1 LHFATLFFLTIVIF
15 IYSSLLTPSSIKST
29 IWWTTL
35 YVIFTASSLI
45 HHLYTSIAAIVAT
58 LLLWSLARH
67 IQVMQGSF
75 LCCYGGFNHSLL
87 AVSIHRHSTL
97 AAIAATTFT
106 LHHVERRTC
115 HPSSFCF
122 SLFPL
127 PIWHTPKV
135 TSTLRQSVFELAKSF
150 ASSIHNLHVGYLT
163 IYFAN

>member
-1 LHFATLFFLTIVIF
+1 MRSCFLVLHFATLFFLTIVIF

-45 HHLYTSIAAIVAT
+45 HHIYTSIAAIVAT

-87 AVSIHRHSTL
+87 AVSIHRHSNSL

-106 LHHVERRTC
+106 LHHVEPVI
-115 HPSSFCF
+115 H
-122 SLFPL
+122 
-127 PIWHTPKV
+127 
-135 TSTLRQSVFELAKSF
+135 QASVFPSFHRQYGIRPKSLRPY
-150 ASSIHNLHVGYLT
+150 ANLFSNWQRVLPLRFT
-163 IYFAN
+163 ICTSAI